1 MFKGVEG
8 KVIAIV
14 RVRGR
19 RNVKPKIR
27 KTLELL
33 KLHRTNHAV
42 VYKATPAVIGMLKV
56 VKDYVTFGEI
66 TKEDLTALILKRG
79 EKGRKKAREI
89 YSEEA
94 VKEFVGKFFNGEG
107 RIKDFIDP
115 VFRLHP
121 PRKGWKDIKAH
132 YPKGALGYRDNMSL
146 LLKRMM

>member
-1 MFKGVEG
+1 MFNEIEG
-8 KVIAIV
+8 KVIAVI

-33 KLHRTNHAV
+33 KLHKTNHAV
-42 VYKATPAVIGMLKV
+42 VYKATPSIIGMLKV

-66 TKEDLTALILKRG
+66 SKEDLKNLILKRG
-79 EKGRKKAREI
+79 ERGRKKAKEI
-89 YSEEA
+89 YSPEA
-94 VKEFVGKFFNGEG
+94 VEEFVEKFFNDSVK
-107 RIKDFIDP
+107 ISDFVDP

-132 YPKGALGYRDNMSL
+132 YPRGALGYRDNMSL